1 MKSLC
6 CCCFDSFNLAGL
18 SLNLD
23 DENIKKCKHK
33 KSLKRW
39 ILFSLPKGRE
49 LERGGIT

>member
-6 CCCFDSFNLAGL
+6 CCFDASNLAGL

-33 KSLKRW
+33 KSLNRG
-39 ILFSLPKGRE
+39 IFLSSLPKGE
-49 LERGGIT
+49 S